1 MRCVCYKRV
10 STANQELENQT
21 DSIEKQIELFGWN
34 KVGEYS
40 EVISGMKSR
49 DTRPQLRKLLADARK
64 RKFDR
69 VIVFELSR
77 LGRNTIDTLTTL
89 KSFEEK
95 GINVVV
101 RGMGNLQSLVNG
113 KKNPIWNLITSVMS
127 SLYELERE
135 NILERTEMGRKM
147 YVMNGGKLGRKVGTV
162 ESRDSFLQ
170 KDRTKKIF
178 NLLEKGKSVRDIS
191 GRLGV
196 STKTV
201 VKVRKYWDKPRKEYV
216 EGLENQPV
224 VSSMEFVDLMLW
236 EEN

>member
-1 MRCVCYKRV
+1 MNIKYNRTSTIQQEGKRFDLDITEYDLTIFDKGV
-10 STANQELENQT
+10 SGKIPFSERTEGNKLTQLVNDGKVSELVVE
-21 DSIEKQIELFGWN
+21 
-34 KVGEYS
+34 
-40 EVISGMKSR
+40 
-49 DTRPQLRKLLADARK
+49 
-64 RKFDR
+64 
-69 VIVFELSR
+69 ELSR

-89 KSFEEK
+89 KSFDDS
-95 GINVVV
+95 GVNVVV
-101 RGMGNLQSLVNG
+101 RGMGNLQSMVNG

-127 SLYELERE
+127 SLYELERD

-147 YVMNGGKLGRKVGTV
+147 YVMNGGKLGRKVGSV
-162 ESRDSFLQ
+162 EGRDSFLQ

-216 EGLENQPV
+216 EGLENQPL
-224 VSSMEFVDLMLW
+224 VSSSEFVDMMS
-236 EEN
+236 

>member
-1 MRCVCYKRV
+1 MRIKYNRTSTIQQEGNRFQLDKENYDLTIFDKGV
-10 STANQELENQT
+10 SGKIPFSEREGGIKLTQLVSE
-21 DSIEKQIELFGWN
+21 G
-34 KVGEYS
+34 KVT
-40 EVISGMKSR
+40 EV
-49 DTRPQLRKLLADARK
+49 
-64 RKFDR
+64 
-69 VIVFELSR
+69 VVEELSR

-89 KSFEEK
+89 KSFDDS
-95 GINVVV
+95 GVNVVV

-224 VSSMEFVDLMLW
+224 VSSMEFVDLLLW
-236 EEN
+236 EGN